1 MATGN
6 NFIKNRLKSFG
17 YAFKGFLFLIRNE
30 ANFQVQIVIAI
41 LAIILGFVFDI
52 SIFEWFAQLMA
63 IAMVLVAESFN
74 TSIEKMADFVHKDE
88 HPEIGKIKDISAAAC
103 LIISVLAL
111 VIGVLLYLPKIITFL

>member
-52 SIFEWFAQLMA
+52 SLLEWFAQLIA

-74 TSIEKMADFVHKDE
+74 TSIEKMVDFVHKDD

-111 VIGVLLYLPKIITFL
+111 VIGVLLYLPKIVPFL

>member
-17 YAFKGFLFLIRNE
+17 CAFKGFLFLIRNE

-52 SIFEWFAQLMA
+52 SLLEWFAQLMA

-74 TSIEKMADFVHKDE
+74 TSIEKMADFVHKDD

-111 VIGVLLYLPKIITFL
+111 VIGVLRYRPKIVPFL

>member
-30 ANFQVQIVIAI
+30 ANFKVQIVIAI
-41 LAIILGFVFDI
+41 LAIILGFIFDI
-52 SIFEWFAQLMA
+52 SYLEWFVQLMA
-63 IAMVLVAESFN
+63 IAIVLAAEAFN
-74 TSIEKMADFVHKDE
+74 TSLEKMANFVHKQH

-103 LIISVLAL
+103 LIVSVLAL
-111 VIGVLLYLPKIITFL
+111 VIGVLLYLPKIIPFL

>member
-52 SIFEWFAQLMA
+52 SLLEWFAQLMA

-74 TSIEKMADFVHKDE
+74 PSIEKMADFVNKDD

-111 VIGVLLYLPKIITFL
+111 VIGVLLYLPKIVPFL